1 MSEVLEGRD
10 IEEVR
15 ALPSV
20 GIDLGTSTSAIAF
33 LDDDGKPHLIA
44 DDSGDTI
51 VPSIVQAHEGELI
64 VGSVAKAGALTFHD
78 KTAQEVKRL
87 MGTGE
92 TVKLGKRVM
101 FPEEVSAQILKHLKG
116 CAEVRLGRNITDVV
130 ITVPARFENAAR
142 EATKKA
148 AELAGLNVLRLIHEP
163 TAAALT
169 YGLANLRESQK
180 ILVFDFGGGT
190 LDVTVLEMFEGILD
204 VKTSVG
210 DDKLGGKDIDE
221 ILVNLIRDRYKDQSG
236 KKLVAASKD
245 RKAAQMLKEE
255 AERAKKLLSFEESV
269 QIDLPYLTETGGV
282 SFALTREELDGHLE
296 EMLMRAMSLTN
307 EALARA
313 RVRWDE
319 IDVVLPIGGSSR
331 VPIFR
336 RALEFASGKPLQDRV
351 NPDEAVALGAA
362 IAAGIELETYSRQQK
377 QLLVLD
383 VSPHR
388 LGIAAIKQVGP
399 SQFIDDYFSE
409 LIGKDAKLP
418 AFSRREY
425 KSLTDGGGEAVAIQV
440 FEAAGDSNLC
450 RDHRLVAELPLRSLS
465 ANMKDEK
472 VQIDF
477 SYTMDGTLEVIARYV
492 SAPMVN
498 VEGKFALETSSE
510 KGPDWRTMPLADLCA
525 PLLDQAARVE
535 KEQPEICQP
544 IADAA
549 GGLIRAI
556 FQNDEDE
563 VRRHLDTLT
572 DALFEVV

>member
-1 MSEVLEGRD
+1 MSEALEGRD
-10 IEEVR
+10 LDEVR
-15 ALPSV
+15 SLMAI
-20 GIDLGTSTSAIAF
+20 GIDLGTSTSAIAY
-33 LDDDGKPHLIA
+33 LDDDGRPKLIP

-51 VPSIVQAHEGELI
+51 IPSIVQAHEGELI

-92 TVKLGKRVM
+92 TLKLGKRVM
-101 FPEEVSAQILKHLKG
+101 FPEEVSAQILKYLKG
-116 CAEVRLGRNITDVV
+116 CAEMRLNRNITDVV

-169 YGLANLRESQK
+169 YGLENLQETQK
-180 ILVFDFGGGT
+180 VLVFDFGGGT

-221 ILVNLIRDRYKDQSG
+221 LIVNKIRDAYKEQSG
-236 KKLVAASKD
+236 KKLVAASRD

-255 AERAKKLLSFEESV
+255 AERVKKLLSFQESV
-269 QIDLPYLTETGGV
+269 QVDLPYLTESGGV
-282 SFALTREELDGHLE
+282 SFELTREDLDSLLE
-296 EMLMRAMSLTN
+296 EMLLRAMSLTN

-313 RVRWDE
+313 RTRWDE

-336 RALEFASGKPLQDRV
+336 RALEFASGKPLQERV

-362 IAAGIELETYSRQQK
+362 IAAGIELEAYARQQK
-377 QLLVLD
+377 QLMVLD

-425 KSLTDGGGEAVAIQV
+425 KSLTDGGDPVSIQV
-440 FEAAGDSNLC
+440 FEAVGDSNLC

-465 ANMKDEK
+465 ASMKDER
-472 VQIDF
+472 VQVDF

-498 VEGKFALETSSE
+498 VEGKFLLETTAE
-510 KGPDWRTMPLADLCA
+510 KLPDWRTMPLAELCA

-535 KEQPEICQP
+535 KEQPDVCQP
-544 IADAA
+544 VKDAA
-549 GGLIRAI
+549 GTLIRAI

-563 VRRHLDTLT
+563 VRKHLDTLT
-572 DALFEVV
+572 DALFEIV

>member
-1 MSEVLEGRD
+1 MSEALEGRD
-10 IEEVR
+10 IDEIR
-15 ALPSV
+15 SLPAI
-20 GIDLGTSTSAIAF
+20 GIDLGTSTSAIAI
-33 LDDDGKPHLIA
+33 LDEEGRPYLIP
-44 DDSGDTI
+44 DDSGDVI

-92 TVKLGKRVM
+92 TLKLGKRVM

-221 ILVNLIRDRYKDQSG
+221 IIVNLIRERYKEQSG
-236 KKLVAASKD
+236 KKLVAASRD

-269 QIDLPYLTETGGV
+269 QIDLPYLTEAGGV
-282 SFALTREELDGHLE
+282 SFELTREDLDSHLE

-377 QLLVLD
+377 QLMVLD

-409 LIGKDAKLP
+409 LISKDAKLP

-425 KSLTDGGGEAVAIQV
+425 KSLTDGGDPVSIQV
-440 FEAAGDSNLC
+440 FEAVGDSNLC

-465 ANMKDEK
+465 ASMKNEK
-472 VQIDF
+472 VQVDF
-477 SYTMDGTLEVIARYV
+477 SYTMDGTLEVVARYV

-498 VEGKFALETSSE
+498 VEGKFALETSGE
-510 KGPDWRTMPLADLCA
+510 KGPDWRAMPLADLCG

-544 IADAA
+544 VKDAA
-549 GGLIRAI
+549 DDLIRAI
-556 FQNDEDE
+556 FQNDEEE

-572 DALFEVV
+572 DALFEIV